1 MEWPPQ
7 EVCVYIL
14 ETDDDVVAVD
24 AGVGTEDGRDDL
36 LDTLDRH
43 GYSPGDVDHLLL
55 THPHLDHV
63 GGVDLFTEATVY
75 AHEDV
80 SYYLDDGED
89 RVEETR
95 RKIQEAGFRGGYVD
109 EAVEGSLDVV
119 RQNREHLVPEDVDVE
134 LSGDER
140 FTAGGVEFDTVHT
153 PGHQHQH
160 LCFEFDSA
168 DGRAL
173 FAGDA
178 VAESFR
184 SIIYDVGFREGMYEA
199 VESYYTAFD
208 RLRGRDVD
216 VVYPGHGPVFH
227 DLPAA
232 VDQAEDSLDRLVE
245 RCADTLRDL
254 GRATTFD
261 VTLQH
266 AESQDDFRNRIFDDA
281 GALGYLEKQELATS
295 ELEDGV
301 RYFEPVE

>member
-7 EVCVYIL
+7 EVSVYL
-14 ETDDDVVAVD
+14 LKAEELVAVD
-24 AGVGTEDGRDDL
+24 AGVGTEDGREDL
-36 LDTLDRH
+36 VENLERR
-43 GYSPGDVDHLLL
+43 GYAPEDVDHLLL

-63 GGVDLFTEATVY
+63 GGVDLFTEATLY

-80 SYYLDDGED
+80 SYYLDDGEE

-95 RKIQEAGFRGGYVD
+95 RKIQEAGFRG
-109 EAVEGSLDVV
+109 ELLEQAVQGSLDVV
-119 RQNREHLVPEDVDVE
+119 RENREHVVPEDVDVE
-134 LSGDER
+134 LSPGES
-140 FTAGGVEFDTVHT
+140 FTAADVEFDTVHT

-160 LCFEFDSA
+160 LCFEFDEG
-168 DGRAL
+168 DDRAL

-184 SIIYDVGFREGMYEA
+184 SIIYDVGFREGMYDA
-199 VESYYTAFD
+199 VDAYYTAFD
-208 RLRGRDVD
+208 RLRERDVD
-216 VVYPGHGPVFH
+216 QVYPGHGPTFT
-227 DLPAA
+227 DLDAA

-245 RCADTLRDL
+245 RVADTLDEL

-266 AESQDDFRNRIFDDA
+266 SDGQDDFRNRIFDDA
-281 GALGYLEKQELATS
+281 GALGYLEQQGRATS

-301 RYFEPVE
+301 RYFKAVD